1 MHQGSYLRFNRDEWS
16 ALRAATPMT
25 LGQDEVLA
33 LRGINNPISTA
44 DVEEVFLP
52 MSRLFNLN
60 VAASQGLH
68 QVTDTFLGRP
78 TSAETYVLAV
88 AGSVAVGKS
97 TFARVIQALLA
108 RWPNHPK
115 VALVATDGFLRSNA
129 VLEERGIMD
138 RKGFPE
144 SFDTG
149 ALLEFLERIKA
160 GDAAKAPVY
169 SHHAYDVVPGEYS
182 EVEAPDI
189 LVLEGLN
196 VLQTSGT
203 TMMAS
208 DFIDFGVFVDA
219 AEPDIRRWYVER
231 FLTLRD
237 SAFQDETAYFHR
249 FAGLDDDEARATA
262 GGIWDLIN
270 GPNLRD
276 HIDATRERADLI
288 MRKGPDHAVSEVWLR
303 RW

>member
-1 MHQGSYLRFNRDEWS
+1 MHQGSYLQFNRDEWS
-16 ALRAATPMT
+16 ALRASTPMT
-25 LGQDEVLA
+25 LGDDEVLA
-33 LRGINNPISTA
+33 LRGINSQISTA

-60 VAASQGLH
+60 VEASQGLH

-115 VALVATDGFLRSNA
+115 VSLVATDGFLYPNA

-160 GDAAKAPVY
+160 GKVGRAPMY
-169 SHHAYDVVPGEYS
+169 SHHHYDVVTGEYS
-182 EVEAPDI
+182 DVEAPDI

-219 AEPDIRRWYVER
+219 AETDIRRWYVDR

-237 SAFQDETAYFHR
+237 SAFQDEAAYFHR
-249 FAGLDDDEARATA
+249 FARLGDDEARATA

-276 HIDATRERADLI
+276 HIDATKDRADLI
-288 MRKGPDHAVSEVWLR
+288 MRKGPDHAVSDVLLR

>member
-1 MHQGSYLRFNRDEWS
+1 MYSGSYLQFSRDEWS
-16 ALRAATPMT
+16 ALRASTPMT
-25 LGQDEVLA
+25 LGEDEVLA
-33 LRGINNPISTA
+33 LRGLNSQISTA

-68 QVTDTFLGRP
+68 QVTDTFLERP

-115 VALVATDGFLRSNA
+115 VELVATDGFLHSNA

-203 TMMAS
+203 TMMAP

-219 AEPDIRRWYVER
+219 AEPDVRRWYVER

-237 SAFQDETAYFHR
+237 SAFQDEAAYFHR
-249 FAGLDDDEARATA
+249 FAGLDDDEARSTA

-276 HIDATRERADLI
+276 HIDATKERADLI